1 MRLKPSDEKKQALLD
16 FLQGKGNGDSG
27 ANFLSELIVR
37 STEQVLQELLEAE
50 QTEFLGRDNY
60 QRGGDQG
67 IYRNGYETGTL
78 KSSEGI
84 MQVKLPQVRGL
95 NQPYQ
100 SSLWQTLG
108 RTSEHL
114 QALVTELYSNGLSTR
129 DIEYSLEQALG
140 QFMLSK
146 SSVSVITECLVEQYE
161 AFKARDLGGF
171 NVAYVFID
179 VVFEPLRRYGSRLG
193 VMVCW
198 GQCTDGSRVLLDLTL
213 ANNESYEAALE
224 FIHGMICR
232 GLQPP
237 LSCTTD
243 GAPGLTKAVSAAW
256 PRSKRIRCWFH
267 KMQNL
272 QQKVPPQAWP
282 DVKAMIED
290 MRDAPTIQQGEQRHQ
305 ACLEQLQNDFPEAY
319 RCLQDDSQASLNH
332 LYFPKRH
339 RLMIRTTNL
348 VERCFVEER
357 RRTKV
362 IPHLWDEQSLTKLV
376 FSVLIRVSDRWS
388 KRQFSEMEQ
397 QQLKQL
403 RKDWFQQQSQS
414 ENKANKTTRRSAS
427 RVA

>member
-1 MRLKPSDEKKQALLD
+1 MKLKPSEEKKQALMSL
-16 FLQGKGNGDSG
+16 LSGKADCESGD
-27 ANFLSELIVR
+27 NFLSELILR
-37 STEQVLQELLEAE
+37 STEHVLQELLEAE
-50 QTEFLGRDNY
+50 QAEFLGRENY
-60 QRGGDQG
+60 QRGGEQG

-78 KSSEGI
+78 KSSEGM

-95 NQPYQ
+95 DQPYQ
-100 SSLWQTLG
+100 SSLWRTLG

-146 SSVSVITECLVEQYE
+146 SSVSVITERLLEQYE
-161 AFKARDLGGF
+161 VFKARDLSGF
-171 NVAYVFID
+171 DIAYVFMD

-213 ANNESYEAALE
+213 ANNESYEATLE
-224 FIHGMICR
+224 FLHGMIRR
-232 GLQPP
+232 GLPTP

-243 GAPGLTKAVSAAW
+243 GAPGLIKAVESAW
-256 PRSKRIRCWFH
+256 PRAKRIRCWFH

-272 QQKVPPQAWP
+272 QQKVPPEAWP
-282 DVKAMIED
+282 EIKAMIED
-290 MRDAPTIQQGEQRHQ
+290 MRDAPDEKQGQSRLKY
-305 ACLEQLQNDFPEAY
+305 CLDQLKKEFPEAY
-319 RCLQDDSQASLNH
+319 RCLRDDSQASLNH
-332 LYFPKRH
+332 LHFPKRH
-339 RLMIRTTNL
+339 RQFIRTTNF

-376 FSVLIRVSDRWS
+376 FSVLIRASDRWS
-388 KRQFSEMEQ
+388 KRRFSEMEQ
-397 QQLKQL
+397 RQLEQFKQQ
-403 RKDWFQQQSQS
+403 WFENLNKPQQKVT
-414 ENKANKTTRRSAS
+414 KATRRSAS
-427 RVA
+427 RAA